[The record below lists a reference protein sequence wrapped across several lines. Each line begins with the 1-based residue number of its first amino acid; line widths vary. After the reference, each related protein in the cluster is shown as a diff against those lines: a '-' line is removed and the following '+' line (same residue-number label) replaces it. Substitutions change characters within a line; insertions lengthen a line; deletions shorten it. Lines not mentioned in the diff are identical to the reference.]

1 MNEINAL
8 TLTNDNLVAF
18 FFPCMANETISG
30 FHRVAFSLCTKVW
43 RNEAKQ
49 STLQNGSYRKGA
61 LRFSFCC
68 FHITRTHLFEAAHKQ
83 ISVNALT
90 LTNDNLVVFFFLGM
104 ASLFQEFAL

>member
-1 MNEINAL
+1 MRRSSAL
-8 TLTNDNLVAF
+8 
-18 FFPCMANETISG
+18 
-30 FHRVAFSLCTKVW
+30 
-43 RNEAKQ
+43 

-83 ISVNALT
+83 ISVTALT

>member
-1 MNEINAL
+1 MNEVNAL

-49 STLQNGSYRKGA
+49 STLHNGSFRKGA
-61 LRFSFCC
+61 LHFRFVASILLERIYLKLLTHKYSFM
-68 FHITRTHLFEAAHKQ
+68 
-83 ISVNALT
+83 S
-90 LTNDNLVVFFFLGM
+90 
-104 ASLFQEFAL
+104 S